1 MGVVKAD
8 ALGGTISREV
18 PARTLE
24 ERFRAGDEGALDEVI
39 RVYEGRIRRLVYR
52 LAGWEGGEVDD
63 VVQEVFIVAVTSARK
78 FDGRSS
84 LGTWL
89 TSVAINKC
97 RSERRRRV
105 LRGRYWKRLAG
116 ERRNVE
122 AGKQAV
128 EASERAG
135 RVVEE
140 VRKLSGKYR
149 EVVVLRYLE
158 GMEIEEVGKVLGIS
172 RGAVEVRLHRARE
185 VLRGTLADVWKE

>member
-1 MGVVKAD
+1 VNAD
-8 ALGGTISREV
+8 VSGATISREA

-24 ERFRAGDEGALDEVI
+24 ERFRAGDPGALDEVI
-39 RVYEGRIRRLVYR
+39 RVNEGRIRRLVYR
-52 LAGWEGGEVDD
+52 LAGWNGAEVDD
-63 VVQEVFIVAVTSARK
+63 VVQEVFIVAATSARK

-84 LGTWL
+84 LATWL
-89 TSVAINKC
+89 TRVAINKC
-97 RSERRRRV
+97 RTERRRRV
-105 LRGRYWKRLAG
+105 LRARYWKRLAV
-116 ERRNVE
+116 ERRKVDADE
-122 AGKQAV
+122 HAAEV
-128 EASERAG
+128 TERAG

-158 GMEIEEVGKVLGIS
+158 GIEIEEVAKILNIS